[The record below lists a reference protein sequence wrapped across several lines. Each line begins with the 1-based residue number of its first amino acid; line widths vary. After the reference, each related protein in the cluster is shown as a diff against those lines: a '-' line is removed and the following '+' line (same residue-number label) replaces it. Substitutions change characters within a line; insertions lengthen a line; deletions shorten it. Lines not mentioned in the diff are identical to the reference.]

1 MTNEQINEKLQ
12 NRRFKNGYNPPKEDL
27 IFSITQGEKVHTIGN
42 LQSIVCF
49 QGLPKAGKSSFI
61 TTCISSAFTTWDFF
75 GMKLNFPPNRKR
87 LCFIDTESSE
97 SDYYNI
103 LHRIKSQMICDPLP
117 HNFDSFL
124 FREDAPA
131 DIITMIN
138 VYLEQNSDCS
148 ILVIDGILDLIAD
161 FNSVDQSFYLIQW
174 LKTITKRFNIL
185 VLCVLHLGKKDQNS
199 IGHIGSFLDRKSQS
213 VLKVTKNKENKTI
226 DLEPHFLRSSDDF
239 DPIRIMNINGNFV
252 QIIDA
257 QNNTDDKISG
267 IDKTRVIFN
276 LLTEPKSYTQL
287 LDDLSEMV
295 GKGKTTCKSIL
306 KNWINEGLIVKK
318 GNMYE
323 KNKGSRSHP
332 Y

>member
-12 NRRFKNGYNPPKEDL
+12 NRRFKHGYNPPKEDL
-27 IFSITQGEKVHTIGN
+27 IFSITQGQKVHTIGN

-97 SDYYNI
+97 SDYYNT
-103 LHRIKSQMICDPLP
+103 LNRIKSQMLCDPLP

-124 FREDAPA
+124 FREDAPS
-131 DIITMIN
+131 DIIHMIN
-138 VYLEQNSDCS
+138 VYLEQNLDCS

-174 LKTITKRFNIL
+174 LKNITKKYNIL

-213 VLKVTKNKENKTI
+213 VLKVSKNKEKQTI

-239 DPIRIMNINGNFV
+239 DPIRIMNQQGNFV
-252 QIIDA
+252 QINDVQIAGDE
-257 QNNTDDKISG
+257 KISG
-267 IDKTRVIFN
+267 IEKTRIVFN
-276 LLTEPKSYTQL
+276 LLPEPKVYTQM

-295 GKGKTTCKSIL
+295 GKGKTTCKGIL

-318 GNMYE
+318 GNVYQ
-323 KNKGSRSHP
+323 KK
-332 Y
+332 